1 MSMITNN
8 KQRTMGGK
16 TTEKMKLKIKKE
28 LLKESRKKEKKDF
41 KVKIS
46 ERLRKLVRRG
56 GE

>member
-1 MSMITNN
+1 
-8 KQRTMGGK
+8 MGGK

-56 GE
+56 GIIKRIRNVT